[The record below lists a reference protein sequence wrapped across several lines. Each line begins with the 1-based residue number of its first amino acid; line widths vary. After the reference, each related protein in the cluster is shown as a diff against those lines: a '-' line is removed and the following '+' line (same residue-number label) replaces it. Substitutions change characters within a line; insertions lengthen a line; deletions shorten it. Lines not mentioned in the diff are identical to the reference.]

1 MMWLVLICASFFEL
15 AFTVCMKL
23 SNGLKNVKF
32 TVLTV
37 ISSCASIGLLSVAT
51 KTLPLGVSYAVWT
64 GLGTLFNVLFG
75 IIVFKESKSPKK
87 LFFMAM
93 VHPRRHRPEIGIKN
107 VLSLGWP
114 DERTFFITRRCR
126 G

>member
-23 SNGLKNVKF
+23 SNGLKNVK
-32 TVLTV
+32 
-37 ISSCASIGLLSVAT
+37 LLSVAA

-75 IIVFKESKSPKK
+75 IIVFKESKSHKK

-93 VHPRRHRPEIGIKN
+93 VLLGVIG
-107 VLSLGWP
+107 LRLA
-114 DERTFFITRRCR
+114 
-126 G
+126 

>member
-51 KTLPLGVSYAVWT
+51 KTLLHGHGP
-64 GLGTLFNVLFG
+64 
-75 IIVFKESKSPKK
+75 
-87 LFFMAM
+87 
-93 VHPRRHRPEIGIKN
+93 PRRHRTQIGMKTAPTCLRTHSDKWGLLAIEDMLKCLLPY
-107 VLSLGWP
+107 LSPLGSGLP
-114 DERTFFITRRCR
+114 VNTALSFSTNALMPST
-126 G
+126 

>member
-37 ISSCASIGLLSVAT
+37 LHTQPRLRKLSKKSKELVSEICLYVLQKLNTHYLITPHFSANLKTSKLLFVTLSC
-51 KTLPLGVSYAVWT
+51 LPVQDL
-64 GLGTLFNVLFG
+64 
-75 IIVFKESKSPKK
+75 
-87 LFFMAM
+87 
-93 VHPRRHRPEIGIKN
+93 
-107 VLSLGWP
+107 
-114 DERTFFITRRCR
+114 
-126 G
+126 